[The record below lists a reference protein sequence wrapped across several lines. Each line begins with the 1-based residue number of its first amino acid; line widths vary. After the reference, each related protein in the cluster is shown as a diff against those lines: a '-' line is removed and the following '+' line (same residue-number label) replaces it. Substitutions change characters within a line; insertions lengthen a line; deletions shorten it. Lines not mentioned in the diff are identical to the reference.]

1 MATKTS
7 QRVFIWV
14 IAIVMTVGT
23 IAGFIAMMLAP
34 TNQKIDDAA
43 AQRQQEEYLAQIK
56 KQQEEYR
63 KTLKPLEG
71 YEATSFDASAVSELK
86 IEVLKEGDGT
96 AAKSDSTVNA
106 NYFGWTSDGKI
117 FDSTNK
123 NGTTTPIDFG
133 LDQVIKGWTEGLTG
147 VKAGSVVK
155 LTIPA
160 DKAYGS
166 VDNGTG
172 QPTGPLVFIVEIV
185 AVK

>member
-34 TNQKIDDAA
+34 GNQKIDEAA
-43 AQRQQEEYLAQIK
+43 AQKEQEKYLAEVK
-56 KQQEEYR
+56 KQQEEYK
-63 KTLKPLEG
+63 KTLKPLDG
-71 YEATSFDASAVSELK
+71 YETTSFDPSSVSELK
-86 IEVLKEGDGT
+86 VEVLKEGDG
-96 AAKSDSTVNA
+96 AVAKADSTVNA

-123 NGTTTPIDFG
+123 NSTTTPIDFG

-147 VKAGSVVK
+147 IKAGSVVK

-166 VDNGTG
+166 VDTGTG
-172 QPTGPLVFIVEIV
+172 QPTGPLVFIVELV